1 MQTILVTGSLGLIGS
16 TLVKILGDLNYNI
29 IAMDI
34 REDNINGNILNYNI
48 LKKLTDNCTGVIH
61 LAAIS
66 RVIWGEDNPELC
78 KKVNVEGTRNIVNAC
93 IESTKKPWLIYA
105 SSREVY
111 GQQDIF
117 PVNEDCIFQPHNQ
130 YAKSKI
136 DAENIVTEARAVG
149 LKSSILRFSNVYGG
163 MSDYSERV
171 IPAFCWNAINNQ
183 ALEVNGKDSLL
194 DFTFVDDVARGI
206 AEVVNVL
213 SSNNESLPAIH
224 FTTGKATSLFEL
236 ANLIIKLA
244 KSSSDIKLK
253 PKNSIYPSKF
263 YGDYSRAKSLLNW
276 QPINDIKS
284 GLIDYIERL
293 KAEKAKI
300 YTLNMVDINENIESN
315 TRLSA
320 KI

>member
-1 MQTILVTGSLGLIGS
+1 VQTILVTGSLGLIGS

-48 LKKLTDNCTGVIH
+48 LKKLIDNCTGVIH

>member
-1 MQTILVTGSLGLIGS
+1 VQTILVTGSLGLIGS
-16 TLVKILGDLNYNI
+16 TLVKMLKDTNVNVITI
-29 IAMDI
+29 DI
-34 REDNINGNILNYNI
+34 RDNAIDSNILNYNV
-48 LKKLTDNCTGVIH
+48 LQKLISNCTGVIH

-78 KKVNVEGTRNIVNAC
+78 KKVNVEGTKNVVNAC
-93 IESTKKPWLIYA
+93 VESTKKPWLIYA

-117 PVNEDCIFQPHNQ
+117 PVNEDCVFQPHNQ

-136 DAENIVTEARAVG
+136 DAENIVTEARETG
-149 LKSSILRFSNVYGG
+149 LKSAILRFSNVYGG

-206 AEVVNVL
+206 AQVVNVL

-224 FTTGKATSLFEL
+224 FTTGKTTSLFEL
-236 ANLIIKLA
+236 ANLIIKLTN
-244 KSSSDIKLK
+244 SSSDIKLK
-253 PKNSIYPSKF
+253 PKNSIYPSRF

-276 QPINDIKS
+276 QPTNDIKS
-284 GLIDYIERL
+284 GLINYIERL
-293 KAEKAKI
+293 KAQKAKV
-300 YTLNMVDINENIESN
+300 YTLNMVDINENFESN